1 MAQNFTFGFE
11 NLQYSYDNQI
21 SALIEYNNPIMH
33 NSITLSENTRLLLN
47 GKETFSAVKNALKH
61 AESFINLE
69 YFSFHDDDT
78 GRTIAH
84 ILSQKASHGVK
95 VRMLTDAAGSWRLSR
110 KFIRKLR
117 ESGIDFRKFT
127 PFTFHRDHRK
137 IITVD
142 GVTGFL
148 GGFNIGDVYLR
159 QWRDTHIMINGES
172 VNLLDGIF
180 AGMWEK
186 SGGHCAYCQPKT
198 EHSSSEYGEPMRIV
212 AGGTGKD
219 FRAVADE
226 YIRVISSSSKRVW
239 ITTPYFAP
247 DRKFLDALYRAA
259 RRGVD
264 VRIIIPSW
272 SNHVIVSWAS
282 QSYIDGLIAN
292 GVRVFTYEGRFIHAK
307 TMIADSHVAS
317 VGTANLDALSFGINY
332 EVQAFVYS
340 TRLVKELEGVFAE
353 DLRNCTEET
362 KSSREKRKRPAMMR
376 LKEFAG
382 RLLSPIL

>member
-1 MAQNFTFGFE
+1 MR
-11 NLQYSYDNQI
+11 
-21 SALIEYNNPIMH
+21 
-33 NSITLSENTRLLLN
+33 NSITFSRNTRLLLN
-47 GKETFSAVKNALKH
+47 GRETFSAVKNALKR

-84 ILSQKASHGVK
+84 ILSQRASRGVK
-95 VRMLTDAAGSWRLSR
+95 VRMLTDSAGSWRLTR
-110 KFIRKLR
+110 KFIHGLKD
-117 ESGIDFRKFT
+117 SGIEFRRFT

-159 QWRDTHIMINGES
+159 QWRDTHIMINGEA
-172 VNLLDGIF
+172 VNILDGIF
-180 AGMWEK
+180 SEMWRK
-186 SGGHCAYCQPKT
+186 SGGNFSETHCVIEP
-198 EHSSSEYGEPMRIV
+198 SEDDVPLRII

-219 FRAVADE
+219 YRAVADE
-226 YIRVISSSSKRVW
+226 FIRVIANSSKRLW

-247 DRKFLDALYRAA
+247 DKKFLTALYDASA
-259 RRGVD
+259 RGVD
-264 VRIIIPSW
+264 VRLIIPSW

-282 QSYIDGLIAN
+282 QSYIDALIAN

-307 TMIADSHVAS
+307 TLIADSHVAS

-340 TRLVKELEGVFAE
+340 SRLVEELERVFID
-353 DLRNCTEET
+353 DLQSCTEET
-362 KSSREKRKRPAMMR
+362 KLTREKRKRPAMMR

>member
-1 MAQNFTFGFE
+1 M
-11 NLQYSYDNQI
+11 SYN
-21 SALIEYNNPIMH
+21 YPIMH
-33 NSITLSENTRLLLN
+33 NSITLTETARLLLD
-47 GKETFSAVKNALKH
+47 GHETFSALKDALTH
-61 AESFINLE
+61 AQHCVNLE

-78 GRTIAH
+78 GRAITR
-84 ILSQKASHGVK
+84 ILSERASHGVK
-95 VRMLTDAAGSWRLSR
+95 VRMLTDAAGSWRLTR
-110 KFIRKLR
+110 KFIRGLKD
-117 ESGIDFRKFT
+117 SGIEFRRFT

-142 GVTGFL
+142 GISGFL

-159 QWRDTHIMINGES
+159 QWRDTHIMIRGEA
-172 VNLLDGIF
+172 VRVLDEIF

-186 SGGHCAYCQPKT
+186 SGGDCGGNFAESWP
-198 EHSSSEYGEPMRIV
+198 EMNGGMPLRIV

-219 FRAVADE
+219 FRAIADE
-226 YIRVISSSSKRVW
+226 YIRVISRSSKRVW

-247 DRKFLDALYRAA
+247 DRKFLEAVYNAA
-259 RRGVD
+259 ARGVD

-282 QSYIDGLIAN
+282 QSYIDALIAH
-292 GVRVFTYEGRFIHAK
+292 GVRVFTYKDGFIHAK

-317 VGTANLDALSFGINY
+317 VGTANLDALSFEINY
-332 EVQAFVYS
+332 EVQAFLYS
-340 TRLVKELEGVFAE
+340 TRLVKELEGVFIE
-353 DLRNCTEET
+353 DLRNCEEET
-362 KSSREKRKRPAMMR
+362 EFTRGKIKRPAMMR

>member
-1 MAQNFTFGFE
+1 M
-11 NLQYSYDNQI
+11 
-21 SALIEYNNPIMH
+21 EYNYPIMH
-33 NSITLSENTRLLLN
+33 NSITYAQTASLLLD
-47 GKETFSAVKNALKH
+47 GHETFSALKDALTH
-61 AESFINLE
+61 AERSINLE
-69 YFSFHDDDT
+69 YFAFHDDET
-78 GRTIAH
+78 GRTITR
-84 ILSQKASHGVK
+84 ILSEKAAHGVK
-95 VRMLTDAAGSWRLSR
+95 VRMLTDSVGSWRLSR
-110 KFIRKLR
+110 RFIRSLKD
-117 ESGIDFRKFT
+117 SGIEFRRFT

-159 QWRDTHIMINGES
+159 QWRDTHIMINGEA
-172 VNLLDGIF
+172 VNILDGIF

-198 EHSSSEYGEPMRIV
+198 ENITSENGVPLRII

-247 DRKFLDALYRAA
+247 DRKFLDALYNASA
-259 RRGVD
+259 RGVD

-292 GVRVFTYEGRFIHAK
+292 GVRVFTYEGGFIHAK

-340 TRLVKELEGVFAE
+340 TELVRELEGVFLE
-353 DLRNCTEET
+353 DLGSCTEET
-362 KSSREKRKRPAMMR
+362 LETRADRPAMLR
-376 LKEFAG
+376 LKERIG
-382 RLLSPIL
+382 RLLSFML

>member
-1 MAQNFTFGFE
+1 MR
-11 NLQYSYDNQI
+11 
-21 SALIEYNNPIMH
+21 
-33 NSITLSENTRLLLN
+33 NSITFSKNTRLLLN
-47 GKETFSAVKNALKH
+47 GRETFSAVKNALKR

-84 ILSQKASHGVK
+84 ILSQRASHGVK
-95 VRMLTDAAGSWRLSR
+95 VRMLTDAAGSWRLTR
-110 KFIRKLR
+110 KFIHSLKD
-117 ESGIDFRKFT
+117 SGIEFRRFT

-159 QWRDTHIMINGES
+159 QWRDTHIMINGEA
-172 VNLLDGIF
+172 VNILDGIF
-180 AGMWEK
+180 AEMWRK
-186 SGGHCAYCQPKT
+186 SGGNFSDSPRVF
-198 EHSSSEYGEPMRIV
+198 EPSEDDVPLRII

-219 FRAVADE
+219 FRAIADE
-226 YIRVISSSSKRVW
+226 FIRIISRSSKRLW

-247 DRKFLDALYRAA
+247 DKKFLDALYYASS
-259 RRGVD
+259 RGVD
-264 VRIIIPSW
+264 VRVIIPSW
-272 SNHVIVSWAS
+272 SNHAVVSWAS
-282 QSYIDGLIAN
+282 QSYIDALIEN

-307 TMIADSHVAS
+307 TLIADSHVAS

-340 TRLVKELEGVFAE
+340 VRLVKELERVFID
-353 DLRNCTEET
+353 DLKSCTEET
-362 KSSREKRKRPAMMR
+362 KSTREKRKRPAMMR

-382 RLLSPIL
+382 RLLSPLL

>member
-1 MAQNFTFGFE
+1 
-11 NLQYSYDNQI
+11 
-21 SALIEYNNPIMH
+21 MH

-47 GKETFSAVKNALKH
+47 GRATFSAVKNALKH
-61 AESFINLE
+61 AESCINLE

-78 GRTIAH
+78 GRAIAR

-95 VRMLTDAAGSWRLSR
+95 VRMLTDAAGSWRLTR
-110 KFIRKLR
+110 KFIRSLR
-117 ESGIDFRKFT
+117 ESGIEFRRFT
-127 PFTFHRDHRK
+127 PFTLHRDHRK

-148 GGFNIGDVYLR
+148 GGFNMGDVYLR
-159 QWRDTHIMINGES
+159 QWRDTHIMIQGEA
-172 VNLLDGIF
+172 VNILDGIF
-180 AGMWEK
+180 AGMWAK
-186 SGGHCAYCQPKT
+186 SGGEFSPV
-198 EHSSSEYGEPMRIV
+198 SNSLNSSEDGLPLRII
-212 AGGTGKD
+212 AGGTGED
-219 FRAVADE
+219 YRAIADE
-226 YIRVISSSSKRVW
+226 FVRVISRSAKKVW

-247 DRKFLDALYRAA
+247 DRKFLDALYHAA

-292 GVRVFTYEGRFIHAK
+292 GVRVFTYEGGFIHAK

-340 TRLVKELEGVFAE
+340 TRLVRELEGVFAE
-353 DLRNCTEET
+353 DLRQCTEET
-362 KSSREKRKRPAMMR
+362 KSLREKRKRPAMMR

>member
-1 MAQNFTFGFE
+1 MRNITFT
-11 NLQYSYDNQI
+11 S
-21 SALIEYNNPIMH
+21 
-33 NSITLSENTRLLLN
+33 SIRLLLD
-47 GKETFSAVKNALKH
+47 GRETLSAMKDSLTR
-61 AESFINLE
+61 AENFINLE
-69 YFSFHDDDT
+69 YFSFHDDET
-78 GRTIAH
+78 GRAVTR
-84 ILSQKASHGVK
+84 ILSQKASEGVK

-110 KFIRKLR
+110 KFIRELKD
-117 ESGIDFRKFT
+117 SGIEFRRFN

-159 QWRDTHIMINGES
+159 QWRDTHIMIRGGA
-172 VNLLDGIF
+172 VNALDDIF
-180 AGMWEK
+180 AEMWRK
-186 SGGHCAYCQPKT
+186 SGGNYEDSTCAQTWPDICGAIPL
-198 EHSSSEYGEPMRIV
+198 RIV
-212 AGGTGKD
+212 ASGTGKD
-219 FRAVADE
+219 YRAIADE

-247 DRKFLDALYRAA
+247 DKKFLDALYHASS
-259 RRGVD
+259 RGID

-272 SNHVIVSWAS
+272 SNHAVVSWAS
-282 QSYIDGLIAN
+282 KSYIDALIAK
-292 GVRVFTYEGRFIHAK
+292 GIRVFTYEGGFIHAK

-340 TRLVKELEGVFAE
+340 TRLVKELEGVFIE
-353 DLRNCTEET
+353 DLRKCTEET